1 MGAQGPAGPQ
11 GQAGRDAGVT
21 CVVPKKKKGKV
32 KVTCKVVYVTARSAR
47 TVRARLTRAGR
58 TYARLPRR
66 AVSSGRVPLRLSVT
80 RSLRAGRY
88 RLVVVTGDG
97 RGHLTVA
104 RHRVHV
110 G

>member
-1 MGAQGPAGPQ
+1 
-11 GQAGRDAGVT
+11 
-21 CVVPKKKKGKV
+21 VVPKKKKKGAV

-66 AVSSGRVPLRLSVT
+66 AVRGGRVRLRLAAT
-80 RSLRAGRY
+80 RSLGAGRY

-104 RHRVHV
+104 RHRVRV